1 MIVIDYKDRR
11 PIYEQVVERFQDLIV
26 KNVIRAGEQMPSV
39 RSLAMELAINPNTIQ
54 KAYAELERRGFTY
67 TVKGRGSFVSAREDF
82 LEYTR
87 KEVLES
93 FRGDVGDAKD
103 LQIPKNVLTEII
115 DQCYEGADSH
125 SGPER
130 LPENTDHSGDER
142 KVLEEM
148 DAFGKEEQI
157 LSETDASVNEE
168 QQPEEERSRA

>member
-11 PIYEQVVERFQDLIV
+11 PIYEQVVERFQELIV
-26 KNVIRAGEQMPSV
+26 KGVIRAGEQMPSV

-67 TVKGRGSFVSAREDF
+67 TVKGRGSFVSAREEF

-93 FRGDVGDAKD
+93 FRGDVDDAKD

-115 DQCYEGADSH
+115 DQCYEGAGGSERGRRPFGRRTTAGRKAAAGKRTTARGDGD
-125 SGPER
+125 GP
-130 LPENTDHSGDER
+130 NG
-142 KVLEEM
+142 
-148 DAFGKEEQI
+148 
-157 LSETDASVNEE
+157 
-168 QQPEEERSRA
+168 

>member
-11 PIYEQVVERFQDLIV
+11 PIYEQVVERFQELIV
-26 KNVIRAGEQMPSV
+26 KGVIRAGEQMPSV

-67 TVKGRGSFVSAREDF
+67 TVKGRGSFVSAREEF

-93 FRGDVGDAKD
+93 FRGDVDDAKD

-115 DQCYEGADSH
+115 DQCYEGAGGAKEAGGL
-125 SGPER
+125 SGEGQLPGEKQLPGKEQ
-130 LPENTDHSGDER
+130 LPEGM
-142 KVLEEM
+142 EM
-148 DAFGKEEQI
+148 AQMGKNLQ
-157 LSETDASVNEE
+157 SE
-168 QQPEEERSRA
+168 QQEGERSRA